1 MVMTVKFSSAMVT
14 ATPRHS
20 EDDVEG
26 TGGLGGGT
34 CFCDRDADFMMATVV
49 LGLLLMVSEG
59 RNRMRVEGMR
69 SLKSKLG

>member
-1 MVMTVKFSSAMVT
+1 MTVKFSSAMVT

-34 CFCDRDADFMMATVV
+34 CFCDRDADFMMATR
-49 LGLLLMVSEG
+49 LLFLASF
-59 RNRMRVEGMR
+59 
-69 SLKSKLG
+69 

>member
-1 MVMTVKFSSAMVT
+1 MTVKFSSAMVT

-34 CFCDRDADFMMATVV
+34 CFCERDADFMVV
-49 LGLLLMVSEG
+49 LGLLLMVSKG